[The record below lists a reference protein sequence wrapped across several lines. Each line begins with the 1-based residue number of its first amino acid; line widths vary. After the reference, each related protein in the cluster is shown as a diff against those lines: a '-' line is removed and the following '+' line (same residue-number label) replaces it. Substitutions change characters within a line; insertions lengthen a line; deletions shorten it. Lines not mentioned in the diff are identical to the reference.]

1 MEDSITGCLRQIQLG
16 QTHAEARLLDLVYN
30 HLRKMAGQRLR
41 RERIDHTLQPT
52 ALANEVCLKLIR
64 GTKGI
69 DWKDCDHFYATCG
82 QMMRNILID
91 YARRRKFEK
100 VDLEF
105 APGIAITERRSDELL
120 ALDAALDRLAQFD
133 PRGAQVIELISFTG
147 MTQKEVAEALHL
159 SERTVKRDFAAGRT
173 WLKKQL
179 GNQLPATSESTAPA
193 IATED

>member
-1 MEDSITGCLRQIQLG
+1 
-16 QTHAEARLLDLVYN
+16 
-30 HLRKMAGQRLR
+30 
-41 RERIDHTLQPT
+41 
-52 ALANEVCLKLIR
+52 
-64 GTKGI
+64 
-69 DWKDCDHFYATCG
+69 
-82 QMMRNILID
+82 MMRNILID

-193 IATED
+193 TATED